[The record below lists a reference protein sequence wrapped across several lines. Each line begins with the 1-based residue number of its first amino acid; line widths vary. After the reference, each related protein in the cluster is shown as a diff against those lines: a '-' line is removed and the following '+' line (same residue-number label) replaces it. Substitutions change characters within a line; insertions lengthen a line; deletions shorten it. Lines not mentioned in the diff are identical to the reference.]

1 MTNWAA
7 DVAPEY
13 SIGEFV
19 VTAQGLAGN
28 RELKTVIGNFRLA
41 ELRQVT
47 GGWEELQEKKKLNR
61 RKRKK
66 IDDDD
71 EDEEAEG
78 AGEKQAGDGNNASGD
93 NGGDQETSPKNDVNA
108 LMNDPEVKK
117 RIEMNR
123 KLAMERR
130 RQATLRAGQAK
141 PAAAEGPEDDFIDPN
156 DCIDQEDMDMDVLDD
171 MNQWH
176 GPQDSGNNRPQ
187 AAQIP
192 DKRVDD
198 FNRADAMVQMK
209 ATGSQVKENQTAMDS
224 VPQTSEQGDGPG
236 KPATKK
242 QTSDGNEKRAA
253 EIEIKAYDEAKSS
266 LSPKINDTDQ
276 QGLKALS
283 NSGTA
288 LTNGTGNTIAIT
300 ATSAKVTAEDKSDE
314 SKSPTSTQEPSER
327 TDKAQTGEAA
337 PKHDRNKAGCKD
349 VRTSGEAHSVEVDAD
364 ADADMLGEFEATND
378 EDY

>member
-19 VTAQGLAGN
+19 VAAQGLAGN
-28 RELKTVIGNFRLA
+28 RELKTVMGNFRLA

-66 IDDDD
+66 INDDD
-71 EDEEAEG
+71 EDEEVEG
-78 AGEKQAGDGNNASGD
+78 AVEKQRGDVNNAPKD
-93 NGGDQETSPKNDVNA
+93 IDGDQETSPKNDVNA

-130 RQATLRAGQAK
+130 RQAAIRAGQAK

-156 DCIDQEDMDMDVLDD
+156 DCIDQEDIDMDVLDD

-176 GPQDSGNNRPQ
+176 DSQDSGNNRPQ
-187 AAQIP
+187 AVRIP

-209 ATGSQVKENQTAMDS
+209 ASGSQVEENQTAMDS

-236 KPATKK
+236 KPVTKK
-242 QTSDGNEKRAA
+242 QTSDGNEKEHLR
-253 EIEIKAYDEAKSS
+253 
-266 LSPKINDTDQ
+266 
-276 QGLKALS
+276 
-283 NSGTA
+283 
-288 LTNGTGNTIAIT
+288 
-300 ATSAKVTAEDKSDE
+300 
-314 SKSPTSTQEPSER
+314 
-327 TDKAQTGEAA
+327 
-337 PKHDRNKAGCKD
+337 
-349 VRTSGEAHSVEVDAD
+349 
-364 ADADMLGEFEATND
+364 
-378 EDY
+378 